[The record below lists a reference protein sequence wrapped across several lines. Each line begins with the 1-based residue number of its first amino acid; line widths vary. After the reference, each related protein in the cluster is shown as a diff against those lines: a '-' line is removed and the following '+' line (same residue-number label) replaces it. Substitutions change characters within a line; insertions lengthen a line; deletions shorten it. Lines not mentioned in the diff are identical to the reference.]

1 MTPITE
7 QQLPTI
13 LSLPGRTII
22 ECWAPWCAPC
32 KAVMPIMDE
41 VSEQFADIRF
51 YSLNIDE
58 EFAVAKKY
66 GVKSIPTALVFDDG
80 VLTLATPVQPSQP
93 RIIEIVTK

>member
-7 QQLPTI
+7 QQLSVA
-13 LSLPGRTII
+13 LNQPGRLIV
-22 ECWAPWCAPC
+22 ECFAPWCAPC
-32 KAVMPIMDE
+32 KAVMPIMDD
-41 VSEQFADIRF
+41 VSKQFPAVRF

-66 GVKSIPTALVFDDG
+66 NVKSIPTALVFDDG
-80 VLTLATPVQPSQP
+80 VLTFATSVQPSQA